1 MESWKNVMMFWLKLY
16 DLIILG
22 NKTKEWTRA
31 PFAHS
36 VFLFSG
42 FLSSCTFCWVK
53 TICLGKAPMCKHPW
67 SANRNV
73 KKSVGVVPWMH
84 SDSWICWALWS
95 WLLFFG
101 VFFGGVLVFQEVLAN
116 WKSSMLH
123 KILLQFFILKDRQKS
138 CWCRWC
144 PISSTWYFMQSS
156 MISPQR
162 QNLHSTPTG
171 EASLSSTPDSFV
183 FNTLT
188 KTCDLQEGFEKL
200 VGWVWGE
207 VAPNW
212 GWRFGGLFIFKGI
225 FLFKAGD
232 L

>member
-1 MESWKNVMMFWLKLY
+1 MLGSLELTAVFW
-16 DLIILG
+16 
-22 NKTKEWTRA
+22 
-31 PFAHS
+31 
-36 VFLFSG
+36 
-42 FLSSCTFCWVK
+42 C
-53 TICLGKAPMCKHPW
+53 
-67 SANRNV
+67 
-73 KKSVGVVPWMH
+73 
-84 SDSWICWALWS
+84 
-95 WLLFFG
+95 FFR
-101 VFFGGVLVFQEVLAN
+101 GVLVFQEVFAN

-188 KTCDLQEGFEKL
+188 KTCDLQEGFEKI

-225 FLFKAGD
+225 FYLKQETSRKLSISTCLCLFDRVLAYD
-232 L
+232 